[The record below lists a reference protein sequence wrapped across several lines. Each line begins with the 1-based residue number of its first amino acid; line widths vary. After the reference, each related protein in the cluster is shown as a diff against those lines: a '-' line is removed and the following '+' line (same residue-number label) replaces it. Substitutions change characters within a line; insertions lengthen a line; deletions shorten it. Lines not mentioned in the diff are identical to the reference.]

1 MAEETMWVRRGFVL
15 VEILIVVAIIA
26 LIIVGYYGLSGRGEE
41 GAANSAGVERPS
53 TPKQAIDRAK
63 LVECAS
69 NLRNL
74 RAEIEMFNAE
84 HGRYPE
90 KFNPSG
96 SVGTCPVSGKPYV
109 YEPQTGRIYC
119 TTPGHENL

>member
-1 MAEETMWVRRGFVL
+1 MRRRLARGRQGFVL
-15 VEILIVVAIIA
+15 IEILVVIAIIA
-26 LIIVGYYGLSGRGEE
+26 LVVVGYYGLSGEGESDPE
-41 GAANSAGVERPS
+41 KPS
-53 TPKQAIDRAK
+53 TPKQAIDRGK
-63 LVECAS
+63 LVECAA

-74 RAEIEMFNAE
+74 RGEIEIFHME

-96 SVGTCPVSGKPYV
+96 SAGTCPVSGKPYV
-109 YEPQTGRIYC
+109 YDPQTGKIHC

>member
-1 MAEETMWVRRGFVL
+1 MRRRAVRGRSGFVL
-15 VEILIVVAIIA
+15 VEILLVIAIIA
-26 LIIVGYYGLSGRGEE
+26 LLVVGYYGLSGRGDGE
-41 GAANSAGVERPS
+41 GEAGVNAVS
-53 TPKQAIDRAK
+53 TPGRAIERGR

-74 RAEIEMFNAE
+74 RGEIEIFYAE
-84 HGRYPE
+84 NGRYPE

-96 SVGTCPVSGKPYV
+96 SVGSCPVSGKPYV

-119 TTPGHENL
+119 TTPGHEQL